1 MGKVEFKVDTGK
13 RHNFIVRGQLNN
25 RVRCLAGILTVSEGT
40 QNEPFCQLGDKNV
53 DMLDLDCGE
62 S

>member
-40 QNEPFCQLGDKNV
+40 QNEPFC
-53 DMLDLDCGE
+53 
-62 S
+62 